1 MLLQWCTGA
10 IEKVA
15 QSIYKMFTVFSRAQ
29 RHPTQLVSRL
39 FSEACRL
46 LVGLEIFLVIF
57 SIFGQLNR
65 REKKNQIPFILF
77 IYPELT

>member
-10 IEKVA
+10 IKKVA
-15 QSIYKMFTVFSRAQ
+15 QSIFKMFIVFSRAQ
-29 RHPTQLVSRL
+29 RHPTQLAGRL

-46 LVGLEIFLVIF
+46 HVGLEIFLVIF

-65 REKKNQIPFILF
+65 REKKIKSPSSSSSIQS
-77 IYPELT
+77 